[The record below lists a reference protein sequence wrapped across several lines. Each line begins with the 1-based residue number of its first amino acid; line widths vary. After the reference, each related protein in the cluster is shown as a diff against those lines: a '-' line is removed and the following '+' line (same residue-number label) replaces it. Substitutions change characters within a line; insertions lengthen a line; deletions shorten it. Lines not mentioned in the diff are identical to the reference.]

1 MNHFRYFKLLSL
13 WSIVALIYCLEFF
26 IRVSPNTLQEHL
38 HQDLAINYSQLGE
51 ISAFFYYSYALFQI
65 PSGWLLNRFGINSL
79 FSIFPLIFSISLY
92 FFSYSSSLLSACTS
106 RFFMG
111 LGASITFT
119 ALLHMAHQWFDQ
131 KKFSKFVSAANLFGM
146 IGALAS
152 SYPLEILLLNFS
164 WQNITR
170 TLSYLLITLT
180 VIIFISLKLI
190 NPSNPRDFEED
201 IEIPEYFD
209 KKLFVKLLFIAVA
222 MASPIMI
229 LPEMWG
235 SLFLEEI
242 YNISDIFSG
251 QIISLFFIG
260 IICGNFLNIF
270 FRKDLNPIKILKLT
284 IILELISV
292 TFFISG
298 LNISLFLLAFFA
310 LLIGSCA
317 SSMLLTFT
325 MVQELFPNKSF
336 SLALFN
342 IGVMLFPAF
351 IQPLIGLAI
360 DIGPLMGLPLASTL
374 KMSMYL
380 LPALLIP
387 AYTVAN
393 SIVEK
398 DN

>member
-26 IRVSPNTLQEHL
+26 IRVSPNTLQEYL

-51 ISAFFYYSYALFQI
+51 VSAFFYYSYALFQI
-65 PSGWLLNRFGINSL
+65 PSGWLLNRFGINSF

-92 FFSYSSSLLSACTS
+92 FFSYSSSLLDACIS

-119 ALLHMAHQWFDQ
+119 ALLHMAHEWFDQ
-131 KKFSKFVSAANLFGM
+131 KNFSKFVSVANLFGM

-152 SYPLEILLLNFS
+152 SYPLEILLLNNS

-170 TLSYLLITLT
+170 NLSYLLIALT
-180 VIIFISLKLI
+180 IFVFILLKII
-190 NPSNPRDFEED
+190 NPINPRDFEED
-201 IEIPEYFD
+201 IEIPDYFD
-209 KKLFVKLLFIAVA
+209 KKLFIKLLFIAVA
-222 MASPIMI
+222 IASPIMI

-242 YNISDIFSG
+242 YGLSEMLSG
-251 QIISLFFIG
+251 KIISLFFIG

-270 FRKDLNPIKILKLT
+270 FRKEFAPLRILKLT
-284 IILELISV
+284 IIIELICVS
-292 TFFISG
+292 FFISG
-298 LNISLFLLAFFA
+298 FNMSPFFLAFSA

-325 MVQELFPNKSF
+325 MVQSLFPNKSF

-360 DIGPLMGLPLASTL
+360 DIGPLLGLKISSTL
-374 KMSMYL
+374 KISMYL
-380 LPALLIP
+380 LPALLLP